1 MTFTI
6 RKNAKTDADS
16 LCVQESRMKAIASVR
31 ASPIILD

>member
-16 LCVQESRMKAIASVR
+16 HLSIRNMDLADLPSAFRNPE
-31 ASPIILD
+31 